1 MVIDVESR
9 IANLYSRNS
18 RQKLALRTRSLVR
31 GVGFA
36 HQFTS
41 IYKENPPINVTARAA
56 EQPSPLEASSAENVA
71 RSARSFTSGRQ

>member
-1 MVIDVESR
+1 
-9 IANLYSRNS
+9 
-18 RQKLALRTRSLVR
+18 
-31 GVGFA
+31 VGFA